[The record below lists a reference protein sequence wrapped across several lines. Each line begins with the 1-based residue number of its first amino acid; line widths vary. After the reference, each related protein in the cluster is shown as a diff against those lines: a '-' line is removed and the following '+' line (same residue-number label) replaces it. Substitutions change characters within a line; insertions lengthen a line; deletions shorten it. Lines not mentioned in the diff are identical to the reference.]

1 MNIGVRQPCSG
12 SAGADQL
19 FGRDSILGLW
29 VLWAKPMLDFF
40 NMFTNPAVI
49 AILAFIVA
57 IFVLNL
63 IEFGRVD

>member
-1 MNIGVRQPCSG
+1 LACVNPALALPGRISYAGVT
-12 SAGADQL
+12 L
-19 FGRDSILGLW
+19 F
-29 VLWAKPMLDFF
+29 LWAQPMLDFF

-57 IFVLNL
+57 IFVLNV